1 MNNSIDTGLDKG
13 VQRLSEQSKMAPG
26 KANAD
31 VTKGKDAP
39 GSRPADQLELTDKA
53 RSLKAIEERIHSA
66 PDVDNQRIADLK
78 QALRDGTYEVNPE
91 RIADK
96 LLALDH
102 LLPK

>member
-13 VQRLSEQSKMAPG
+13 VLRLSEQSKTAPD

-31 VTKGKDAP
+31 ITKGKDAP
-39 GSRPADQLELTDKA
+39 ASRPVDQLELTDKA
-53 RSLKAIEERIHSA
+53 RSLKAIEERIRTA
-66 PDVDNQRIADLK
+66 PDVDNQRSAELK
-78 QALRDGTYEVNPE
+78 HALKDGTYEINPE

-96 LLALDH
+96 LLALDD